1 MITDSVRRSRAEASD
16 RLAVAGRL
24 SAHVAGSNGRYAGG
38 PDDHGAGAFV
48 REVVGHAAL
57 MVFAVDPDGI
67 ITFAEGGLM
76 EAIGLRDGE
85 AVGLH
90 LETVYPDA
98 PEIADRF
105 ERALAGEESRTVA
118 RHGDWSLEIWYRPR
132 YDEAGR
138 IIGVIGIASE
148 INHAVRAMARRGH
161 QTAVLDRVVHGTTLE
176 ERLRA
181 IAVLVESS
189 ADDLRCDLLI
199 PDPLLPSTAA
209 DGWTSPI
216 VNDRGVVVGSVAGRP
231 GTSRPP
237 SADDRRL
244 LALAAHLAAIVLER
258 DRTRERGAGAVMRD
272 ALTGLPSRAQ
282 LLDTL
287 DGMVAA
293 GLPPALLFC
302 DLDRFKLINE
312 SLGPEFGD
320 RVLLAVAARLRS
332 TVREVDVVARAGGDE
347 FVVLLTGDIDSEGV
361 EEMARRVLSRVITPM
376 AVNGRHLLT
385 TVSIGVALP
394 HHDDTAADLLSRGD
408 VAMSRAKERGRK
420 RYVVQRRTTGGN
432 GALRRLEIE
441 TGIRFALERDELRL
455 HFQPIVRCDSGLTAS
470 FEALV
475 RWQHPDRGIVGP
487 DAFLPVAK
495 DAGLLD
501 AVDRWVLRQACRQIG
516 ACPDA
521 PTALPRPVVS
531 VNFAGM
537 PFDESHL
544 VQHVLDYG
552 RSTGLLPEQLI
563 IEVTEEML
571 AAEEGGAVAAF
582 ERLRAHGVRIAIDD
596 FGTGYSSLHRLKS
609 LPVDVLKVDRSFVQG
624 LGDEPEA
631 SALLDAIVT
640 MGHALGMEIVAE
652 GVETAAQ
659 LDEVKR
665 LGCDMAQGHYFARPA
680 PLADLCRTRCV

>member
-1 MITDSVRRSRAEASD
+1 MITDSVRRGRAEASD

-24 SAHVAGSNGRYAGG
+24 SAHVAGSNGHFALG
-38 PDDHGAGAFV
+38 PDDHGAAFV
-48 REVVGHAAL
+48 REVVGHAPV
-57 MVFAVDPDGI
+57 MVFAVDPDGV

-76 EAIGLRDGE
+76 EAVGLRDGE

-118 RHGDWSLEIWYRPR
+118 RHGDWNLEVWYRPR
-132 YDEAGR
+132 YDESGR
-138 IIGVIGIASE
+138 IIGVLGIASE
-148 INHAVRAMARRGH
+148 IDHTLRAMALRGH
-161 QTAVLDRVVHGTTLE
+161 QTAVLDRVIHGTSLE

-181 IAVLVESS
+181 IAVLVENG

-199 PDPLLPSTAA
+199 PDPLLPATGAP
-209 DGWTSPI
+209 GWTSPI
-216 VNDRGVVVGSVAGRP
+216 VNDRGVVIGSVAGRP
-231 GTSRPP
+231 GTPRPP
-237 SADDRRL
+237 SAEDRRL

-312 SLGPEFGD
+312 SLGPAFGD

-347 FVVLLTGDIDSEGV
+347 FVVLLTGDIDGEGV

-376 AVNGRHLLT
+376 AINGRHLLT

-475 RWQHPDRGIVGP
+475 RWQHPDHGIVGP

-495 DAGLLD
+495 EADLLD
-501 AVDRWVLRQACRQIG
+501 AVDRWVLREACRQVG
-516 ACPDA
+516 GCPDV
-521 PTALPRPVVS
+521 PTASPRPVVS

-544 VQHVLDYG
+544 VHHVLDHG

-680 PLADLCRTRCV
+680 PLADLCRTRRA